1 MGTVVTIEVVSA
13 EADDA
18 ITRAFNWFRHI
29 ERSCS
34 RFDPDSELRRLAP
47 QAGVPIAAS
56 PVLFEAVRFALAV
69 AEETGGAFDPT
80 VGHTMEAHGFD
91 REYST
96 GRATRSATAA
106 GDDVS
111 FRDVRLDAKAQTITL
126 GRPLLLDLG
135 AVAKGMAADAAA
147 RELTPFRN
155 FAIDAGGDLYVS
167 GCNAEGTPWTIGIPH
182 PRVPGRLLEAVHVSD
197 CAVCTSGDYERPAAK
212 PEDGHHILDPR
223 TRGSASASA
232 SVTVIAPTAM
242 LADALAT
249 AAFVLG
255 PDGGIELLDRMG
267 VEGAIY
273 TPALERR
280 ATRGFGRAA

>member
-1 MGTVVTIEVVSA
+1 
-13 EADDA
+13 
-18 ITRAFNWFRHI
+18 
-29 ERSCS
+29 
-34 RFDPDSELRRLAP
+34 
-47 QAGVPIAAS
+47 
-56 PVLFEAVRFALAV
+56 
-69 AEETGGAFDPT
+69 
-80 VGHTMEAHGFD
+80 
-91 REYST
+91 
-96 GRATRSATAA
+96 
-106 GDDVS
+106 
-111 FRDVRLDAKAQTITL
+111 
-126 GRPLLLDLG
+126 
-135 AVAKGMAADAAA
+135 
-147 RELTPFRN
+147 
-155 FAIDAGGDLYVS
+155 
-167 GCNAEGTPWTIGIPH
+167 
-182 PRVPGRLLEAVHVSD
+182 
-197 CAVCTSGDYERPAAK
+197 VCTSGDYERPAAK